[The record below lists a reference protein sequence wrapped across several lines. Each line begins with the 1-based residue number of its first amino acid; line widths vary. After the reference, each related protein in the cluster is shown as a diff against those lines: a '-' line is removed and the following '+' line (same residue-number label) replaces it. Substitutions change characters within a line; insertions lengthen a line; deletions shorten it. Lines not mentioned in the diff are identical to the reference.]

1 MNLKARRLELGLTQ
15 QQLAD
20 RAEILLRQYQKI
32 ETGETHPERMTL
44 KNAAALARA
53 LEIPIEKLLED

>member
-32 ETGETHPERMTL
+32 ETGETRPERMTL